1 LSKVIKG
8 IDWDKERIT
17 MPAQM
22 RNARRWL
29 VYKMVPRQNGKPDK
43 VPYYTNGKPR
53 NGTLDSPDDVRQ
65 LATYQEAASIVE
77 ANDVYAGLG
86 FALGQDGNGFWQGID
101 VDSYQEN
108 NLEKLV
114 KQLPG
119 YVERSPSRAGVH
131 AIGYGEFFNGRNEG
145 NGIEYYASGRYFTY
159 TGDAVRS
166 SGIADLKPFIKEKIN
181 PQLRDKPP
189 SETVQRGYLIQTP
202 EQLEE
207 IRTALTY
214 ISADCDYQKWKQV
227 LFSLHRIE
235 GGVEMWA
242 QWSITAKEPKN
253 RSTYDERLKEG
264 YSSLLNYRGEVNI
277 GTLFMYAME
286 NGYKTNTTADSI
298 INHKEPHVTEDYEKL
313 FAFVDITFEYL
324 LEPDWVVD
332 GFIGEG
338 VTMIAGATGRGK
350 SSTIVPLCLN
360 IAHLTEPNFLTP
372 KHRRKVIYLTE
383 DSNQVQRL
391 IFGMRKHNSRDFK
404 FPDQEWN
411 EWFKVINTHRMTA
424 GAIQYLAEMASEH
437 ASVSEGKT
445 VPPLIVFDTA
455 SASFS
460 IDEENN
466 NSEAAKAVSVVKTE
480 FWVKRFIPVWIAG
493 HTSKANN
500 REQMIEHMSA
510 RGANAWE
517 ADVNGTAYIF
527 EDENLEGRVMAT
539 GKRRFDPLITEI
551 RTVLHKHKAK
561 AVNRYGEVNPDANY
575 YTAEFIESN
584 AEERKELREESN
596 QASANSEVT
605 EALQVLMSGGMPVT
619 REMVRKEVKMGNQ
632 RFKASFDFLV
642 QNGTI
647 ETFAVTDIDER
658 KRLNLNNRQLVFYR
672 LRKNFIPT

>member
-1 LSKVIKG
+1 MSKIIKG
-8 IDWDKERIT
+8 IDWDKERVT

-65 LATYQEAASIVE
+65 LATYQEAASVAE
-77 ANDVYAGLG
+77 SSDAYAGLG
-86 FALGQDGNGFWQGID
+86 FALGQDGDGFWQGID
-101 VDSYQEN
+101 VDAYQEN

-119 YVERSPSRAGVH
+119 YVERSPSRTGVH

-159 TGDAVRS
+159 TGDAIRS
-166 SGIADLKPFIKEKIN
+166 SGATDLKPFIKEKIN
-181 PQLRDKPP
+181 PQLRDKLPNDR
-189 SETVQRGYLIQTP
+189 VQRGYLIQTP

-214 ISADCDYQKWKQV
+214 INADCDYQKWKQV

-286 NGYKTNTTADSI
+286 NGYKTNNTAESI
-298 INHKEPHVTEDYEKL
+298 INYKEPHNTEDYERL
-313 FAFVDITFEYL
+313 FKFVDITFEHL
-324 LEPDWVVD
+324 IEPDWVVD

-350 SSTIVPLCLN
+350 SRTIVPLCLN
-360 IAHLTEPNFLTP
+360 IAHLTEENFLTP
-372 KHRRKVIYLTE
+372 RHRRKIIYLTE

-391 IFGMRKHNSRDFK
+391 IFGMRRHHSREFK
-404 FPDQEWN
+404 FPDQEWG

-510 RGANAWE
+510 RGQ
-517 ADVNGTAYIF
+517 T
-527 EDENLEGRVMAT
+527 R
-539 GKRRFDPLITEI
+539 GKRTSTARLTSL
-551 RTVLHKHKAK
+551 RTKTLKD
-561 AVNRYGEVNPDANY
+561 G
-575 YTAEFIESN
+575 
-584 AEERKELREESN
+584 
-596 QASANSEVT
+596 
-605 EALQVLMSGGMPVT
+605 
-619 REMVRKEVKMGNQ
+619 
-632 RFKASFDFLV
+632 
-642 QNGTI
+642 
-647 ETFAVTDIDER
+647 
-658 KRLNLNNRQLVFYR
+658 
-672 LRKNFIPT
+672 